1 MATDLLSHD
10 EDDVLAWLGAGEV
23 AKARP
28 YVDLVR
34 QLEVEGHRIRASV
47 PGTARE
53 PYLTVASLADGE
65 LYSACSC
72 PVGGHCKHVAAILL
86 RAIADRT
93 TSQAVRPGVLS
104 WVEDLR
110 RTSIAV
116 AKKKARPASARQQ
129 LYYILKSTPDK
140 RHFGVEL
147 RKGKHPET
155 AEEWWKVDR
164 ALMTPPQFVAEED
177 LGILRLLW
185 AARGND
191 HGLRAFARTLAGD
204 PASADDLAQDAMMK
218 AWDARSSFQ
227 MGTNMKAWTFMILRN
242 QFYSE
247 KRRSWRQSQLDQEA
261 AERTLVAVDDPEA
274 PVALDELRLSLAQ
287 LPAEQREAL
296 ILVGAGGFAYE
307 EAAEICGCA
316 VGTVKSRVSRARKAL
331 HSILED
337 GSYERDGSAA
347 GDAMSAILADA
358 ERLSTAR

>member
-1 MATDLLSHD
+1 MAEHS
-10 EDDVLAWLGAGEV
+10 
-23 AKARP
+23 KARP
-28 YVDLVR
+28 TSTQADDDAFKRELVK
-34 QLEVEGHRIRASV
+34 LIPH
-47 PGTARE
+47 
-53 PYLTVASLADGE
+53 
-65 LYSACSC
+65 
-72 PVGGHCKHVAAILL
+72 
-86 RAIADRT
+86 
-93 TSQAVRPGVLS
+93 
-104 WVEDLR
+104 
-110 RTSIAV
+110 
-116 AKKKARPASARQQ
+116 
-129 LYYILKSTPDK
+129 
-140 RHFGVEL
+140 
-147 RKGKHPET
+147 
-155 AEEWWKVDR
+155 
-164 ALMTPPQFVAEED
+164 
-177 LGILRLLW
+177 
-185 AARGND
+185 
-191 HGLRAFARTLAGD
+191 LRAFARTLAGD

-218 AWDARSSFQ
+218 AWDARGSYQ